1 MKMLKDVRYALGV
14 NDGFY
19 HYGRKIEGLTSIAI
33 APGSVVVTI
42 TLDRTMLNDEAYIN
56 PVSME
61 DFIAANVAGIEL
73 NTWKYDDLNTTL
85 WGFEEMT
92 MTPLVTIAVNST
104 YEITATDDAD
114 SVFEATTAGVAD
126 VTPEG

>member
-42 TLDRTMLNDEAYIN
+42 TLDKAILTDEAYIN
-56 PVSME
+56 PMSME
-61 DFIAANVAGIEL
+61 DFMAANIAGIQL
-73 NTWKYDDLNTTL
+73 DTWKYSDLNSTL
-85 WGFEEMT
+85 WGFGGVT

-104 YEITATDDAD
+104 YEITATDDAN
-114 SVFEATTAGVAD
+114 SVFEATVAGVAD
-126 VTPEG
+126 ITE